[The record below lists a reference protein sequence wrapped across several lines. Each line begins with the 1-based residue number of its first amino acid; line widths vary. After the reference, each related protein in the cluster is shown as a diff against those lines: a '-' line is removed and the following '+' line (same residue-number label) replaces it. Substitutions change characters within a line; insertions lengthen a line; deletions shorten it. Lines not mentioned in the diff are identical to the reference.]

1 MLFAMALAILAQPT
15 GESDVDIR
23 IDNDRTL
30 EWSNGPWRV
39 FPYPEEQSCDLG
51 YSSPNGEYWTVAYS
65 PRLKAVRLL
74 ITNKKA
80 TSVEAGRDVRL
91 SILFMRNSKLSAE
104 WPQTTFE
111 THVVRGDERAF
122 VSEPLALEF
131 LDEFAKADFVGVI
144 TDKAAVAGASLSGS
158 ADAVAKLRNCGFAAA
173 GLNVDDPFLK

>member
-1 MLFAMALAILAQPT
+1 MLFAMALALLAQPT
-15 GESDVDIR
+15 DENDVDIR

-30 EWSNGPWRV
+30 EWSSGPWRI

-51 YSSPNGEYWTVAYS
+51 YSAPNDEYWTVAYS
-65 PRLKAVRLL
+65 ARVKAVRLL

-91 SILFMRNSKLSAE
+91 TILFLRNSKLSAE
-104 WPQTTFE
+104 WPNTTFE
-111 THVVRGDERAF
+111 THVVRGGERAF

-131 LDEFAKADFVGVI
+131 LDEFAKADFVGVM

-158 ADAVAKLRNCGFAAA
+158 AEAIGRLRNCAFTAA
-173 GLNVDDPFLK
+173 GLNADDPFLK